1 MITVVVADDHPMI
14 RAGLRSVIAGMPDAE
29 LVAEVDTGETAV
41 AAVVEHQPTVVVIDL
56 HMPPGIDGLEA
67 IRRIH
72 RLAVDT
78 RVVVLTMN
86 EEDVSLLAAM
96 QAGACGY
103 LVKGA
108 GYDEIQGAIT
118 AAAAGDAVFGAAV
131 ADRMLDILSTT
142 PQTDAVED
150 LGLSQR
156 EREVLG
162 LLAAGSGTND
172 IARRLH
178 ISPKTVRNYVSA
190 LLTKLDVPDRAQAIA
205 WARTAGLGPPEGR

>member
-1 MITVVVADDHPMI
+1 MI
-14 RAGLRSVIAGMPDAE
+14 RAGLRSVLAGMPDAE
-29 LVAEVDTGETAV
+29 LVAEADTGDAAV
-41 AAVVEHQPTVVVIDL
+41 AAVVQHRPTVVIMDL

-67 IRRIH
+67 IKRIR

-78 RVVVLTMN
+78 RIVVLTMD

-108 GYDEIQGAIT
+108 GYAEIQGAIT
-118 AAAAGDAVFGAAV
+118 AAAAGDMVLGGAI
-131 ADRMLDILSTT
+131 ADRMLNALAATRTNPADN
-142 PQTDAVED
+142 

-162 LLAAGSGTND
+162 LLAAGGGTNE

-178 ISPKTVRNYVSA
+178 ISPKTVRNHVSA
-190 LLTKLDVPDRAQAIA
+190 LLTKLEVPDRAQAIA
-205 WARTAGLGPPEGR
+205 WAREAGMEPPHGR